1 LSQADILHIASQ
13 AILICVKLGAPMLIV
28 SLAIGV
34 AVSLV
39 QAVTSVQEATLTFV
53 PKLAGVAAV
62 IVLAGGW
69 MLDQLASYTRELFQ
83 SIPHLLG

>member
-1 LSQADILHIASQ
+1 VTQAQILHIASQ
-13 AILICVKLGAPMLIV
+13 AVMITIKLGAPMLIL

-34 AVSLV
+34 IVSLV

-53 PKLAGVAAV
+53 PKLAGIAAV
-62 IVLAGGW
+62 MVLSGGW
-69 MLDQLASYTRELFQ
+69 MLDQLVSYTRALWL